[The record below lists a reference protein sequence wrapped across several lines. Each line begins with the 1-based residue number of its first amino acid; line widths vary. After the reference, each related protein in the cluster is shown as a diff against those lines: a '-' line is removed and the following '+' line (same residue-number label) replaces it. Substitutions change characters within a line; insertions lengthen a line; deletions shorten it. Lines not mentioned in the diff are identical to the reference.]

1 MPFGFY
7 LLVNP
12 KDNSKN
18 YVTNTPLTENMKD
31 FQFFEFK
38 DDNSINMKNTDI
50 GKIQKYVATYVVN
63 DFKRKY
69 NSDKSKMIFGY
80 LSMNNKSKYVL
91 KLVTNKHKNGRII
104 GKTTSVKK
112 EEMKELIRII
122 NDKYLWPEICNRDTE
137 GGLSIDDFSKYLEMI
152 LKENNKFIRFDLH
165 YFLYLQI

>member
-1 MPFGFY
+1 
-7 LLVNP
+7 
-12 KDNSKN
+12 
-18 YVTNTPLTENMKD
+18 
-31 FQFFEFK
+31 
-38 DDNSINMKNTDI
+38 
-50 GKIQKYVATYVVN
+50 
-63 DFKRKY
+63 
-69 NSDKSKMIFGY
+69 MIFGY

-122 NDKYLWPEICNRDTE
+122 NDKYLWPEICNRDTL